1 MNGDDLNAP
10 ITDSIRV
17 AVTNACS
24 QQQQQQQQHISS
36 NSNNGAVQ
44 SAPKLKF
51 LLPSS
56 LATKSVTEIR
66 NNTPQY
72 LLQLNI
78 PSQQQLSIDI
88 SAATVADK
96 TNPTPQSC
104 ITTSTRK
111 NLKPTSKQQNQQQTA
126 QPKKLCTSKK
136 RDYHNALER
145 QRRHLITTSF
155 NQLKNSLPAST
166 LESVQQ
172 EKASRCLIINKACDH
187 IRTIQAGN
195 LKSRQEIAFLAE
207 QNALLEGLILQLETA
222 LLQKSSG

>member
-1 MNGDDLNAP
+1 MNGDDLNVP
-10 ITDSIRV
+10 ITDFIRV
-17 AVTNACS
+17 AITNACP
-24 QQQQQQQQHISS
+24 QQQQQQKQQQQQHISS

-111 NLKPTSKQQNQQQTA
+111 NLKPTSKQQNQQQ
-126 QPKKLCTSKK
+126 
-136 RDYHNALER
+136 
-145 QRRHLITTSF
+145 
-155 NQLKNSLPAST
+155 
-166 LESVQQ
+166 
-172 EKASRCLIINKACDH
+172 IINIK
-187 IRTIQAGN
+187 II
-195 LKSRQEIAFLAE
+195 KI
-207 QNALLEGLILQLETA
+207 LIEFI
-222 LLQKSSG
+222 